1 MIVDALESKVH
12 KGFSRIAAH
21 QLTWVVEGQ
30 IVAVV
35 LYFDPCTL
43 AEAWRGAIEGQTD
56 GIQDGG
62 FARSGLAGNQK
73 YITFGQG
80 GCTEVNPFILYR
92 GDIIDM

>member
-35 LYFDPCTL
+35 LHFDPCAL

-80 GCTEVNPFILYR
+80 GCAEVNPFILYR